1 MPRIIVSSRYLKPGT
16 AGKRG
21 GLVKYIATRESVEM
35 YSPQERGIPV
45 TKSQTELVTK
55 LLEMFPSEL
64 SSHEYADYKSSPTK
78 ENASELITEILERN
92 ADRLTDRE
100 MLVKYISER
109 PGVEKIGKHGLFS
122 ADKGEVDLNE
132 AKAIVSNHDGNVW
145 TNVVSL
151 KREDAERLGYTTPQ
165 AWQNLVLKSLEKIA
179 QAHKIKLDHLRW
191 YAAFH
196 NTAHHPHIHLLV
208 YSTDPTE
215 GYITEHGIEMLKSTF
230 ANIIFKDELNE
241 IYQKQTQ
248 VRDDLRAE
256 AKRKMQE
263 LSSEIQNHL
272 VAPQLESL
280 ILKLSRQLENTKGK
294 KLYGY
299 LQPQVKKTV
308 DDIVA
313 MLAADPAIKKMY
325 DEWCRLEQE
334 KYATYTSAVK
344 QFPPLH
350 ENKVFKPIKN
360 SVINAVLEMSHTLGS
375 AECDIKEE
383 DALPEPEVNAEPD
396 GTEMPDESAPV
407 DVPRSKTNNAEIY
420 RRAKKYLKGDSVY
433 PDPEYAIKLF
443 ESCGEYKYAQYAL
456 GKIYLDGRYAM
467 KNLTLAEMYLQNA
480 AREQLDCAEYALG
493 KLYLEDEI
501 KQYDLAEKYFNLA
514 ANHGNEFA
522 MYRLAKLYLSG
533 EVPVNA
539 ERAVEL
545 LQSAAEKLNT
555 AAYVL
560 GKLYLFGK
568 EVPRD
573 KELAVYWLTRASDM
587 GNEFAQRLLEHIDSY
602 EHSRVQ
608 NAFMN
613 MLLAFVRLLNEN
625 YNRTDRNIRMHTDKK
640 LRAAIHRKKQA
651 LGIKEDHTIQ
661 QNQG

>member
-1 MPRIIVSSRYLKPGT
+1 MSSRYLKPGT
-16 AGKRG
+16 AGKRS

-35 YSPQERGIPV
+35 YSPQERGVLV

-132 AKAIVSNHDGNVW
+132 AKAIVSNHEGNVW

-151 KREDAERLGYTTPQ
+151 RREDAERLGYTTPQ
-165 AWQNLVLKSLEKIA
+165 AWQNLVLKSLDKIA

-215 GYITEHGIEMLKSTF
+215 GYMTEHGIEIMKSAF
-230 ANIIFKDELNE
+230 ANVIFKDELNE
-241 IYQKQTQ
+241 VYQRQTQ

-256 AKRKMQE
+256 AKRMMQE
-263 LSSEIQNHL
+263 LSSEIQNHIVDPL
-272 VAPQLESL
+272 LETL
-280 ILKLSRQLENTKGK
+280 ILKLSRQLENAKGK
-294 KLYGY
+294 KVYGY
-299 LQPQVKKTV
+299 LQPPVKKTV

-313 MLAADPAIKKMY
+313 MLAVDPAIRKMY

-334 KYATYTSAVK
+334 KYNTYTNAVK
-344 QFPPLH
+344 RFPPLH

-375 AECDIKEE
+375 AECEIKED
-383 DALPEPEVNAEPD
+383 DALPEPEDV
-396 GTEMPDESAPV
+396 EMPDEDTEKPSSDKHKNIYTTA
-407 DVPRSKTNNAEIY
+407 AIY
-420 RRAKKYLKGDSVY
+420 RRAKKYLNGNGVY

-443 ESCGEYKYAQYAL
+443 ESCGDYKYAQYAL
-456 GKIYLDGRYAM
+456 GKIYLDGRYTM
-467 KNLTLAEMYLQNA
+467 KNLELAEIYLRNA
-480 AREQLDCAEYALG
+480 AKEQLDCAEYALG
-493 KLYLEDEI
+493 KLYLDDEVRR
-501 KQYDLAEKYFNLA
+501 YDLAEEYLNRA
-514 ANHGNEFA
+514 AGHGNEFA
-522 MYRLAKLYLSG
+522 MYRLAKLYLG
-533 EVPVNA
+533 GDIPQNVP
-539 ERAVEL
+539 RAVEL
-545 LQSAAEKLNT
+545 LHKAADKLSI
-555 AAYVL
+555 ASYSL
-560 GKLYLFGK
+560 GKLYLFGR
-568 EVPRD
+568 EIPQDR
-573 KELAVYWLTRASDM
+573 ELAVYWLTRASDM

-625 YNRTDRNIRMHTDKK
+625 YNRTDRKIRMHTDKK

>member
-21 GLVKYIATRESVEM
+21 GLIKYIATRESVEM
-35 YSPQERGIPV
+35 YSPQERGVPV

-151 KREDAERLGYTTPQ
+151 RREDAERLGYTTPQ
-165 AWQNLVLKSLEKIA
+165 AWQNLVLKSLDKIA

-215 GYITEHGIEMLKSTF
+215 GYMTENGIEMLKSTF

-256 AKRKMQE
+256 AKHKMQV

-280 ILKLSRQLENTKGK
+280 ILKLSRQLENAKGK
-294 KLYGY
+294 KVYGY

-313 MLAADPAIKKMY
+313 MLAADLAIRKMY

-334 KYATYTSAVK
+334 KYATYTNAVK

-350 ENKVFKPIKN
+350 ENKVFKPVKN

-375 AECDIKEE
+375 SECDIKEE
-383 DALPEPEVNAEPD
+383 DALPEPEDVEMSD
-396 GTEMPDESAPV
+396 EGTPV
-407 DVPRSKTNNAEIY
+407 DVPQSKTNHAEIY
-420 RRAKKYLKGDSVY
+420 RVAKKYLKGDGVY

-443 ESCGEYKYAQYAL
+443 KSCGDYKYAGYAL
-456 GKIYLDGRYAM
+456 GKIYLDGRYAA
-467 KNLTLAEMYLQNA
+467 KDLVLAEKYLKNA
-480 AREQLDCAEYALG
+480 AEHELDFAEYALG
-493 KLYLEDEI
+493 KLYLDDEI
-501 KQYDLAEKYFNLA
+501 RRYDLAEEYLNRA
-514 ANHGNEFA
+514 VEHGNDFA

-533 EVPVNA
+533 EVPVNV
-539 ERAVEL
+539 ERAVKL
-545 LQSAAEKLNT
+545 LQKAADKLST
-555 AAYVL
+555 AAYAL
-560 GKLYLFGK
+560 GKLYLFGR
-568 EVPRD
+568 EILQDR
-573 KELAVYWLTRASDM
+573 ELAVYWLTQASDM
-587 GNEFAQRLLEHIDSY
+587 GNEFAQHLLENIDSF
-602 EHSRVQ
+602 EHSQVQ

-625 YNRTDRNIRMHTDKK
+625 YNRTERNIRMHTDKK
-640 LRAAIHRKKQA
+640 LRAAIRRKKQA
-651 LGIKEDHTIQ
+651 LGVKEDHTIR
-661 QNQG
+661 QG

>member
-21 GLVKYIATRESVEM
+21 GLIKYIATRESVEM
-35 YSPQERGIPV
+35 YSPQERGVPV

-151 KREDAERLGYTTPQ
+151 RREDAERLGYTTPQ
-165 AWQNLVLKSLEKIA
+165 AWQNLVLKSLDKIA

-215 GYITEHGIEMLKSTF
+215 GYMTENGIEMLKSTF

-256 AKRKMQE
+256 AKHKMQV

-280 ILKLSRQLENTKGK
+280 ILKLSRQLENAKGK
-294 KLYGY
+294 KVYGY

-313 MLAADPAIKKMY
+313 MLAADLAIRKMY

-334 KYATYTSAVK
+334 KYATYTNAVK

-350 ENKVFKPIKN
+350 ENKVFKPVKN

-375 AECDIKEE
+375 SECDIKEE
-383 DALPEPEVNAEPD
+383 DALPEPEDVEMSD
-396 GTEMPDESAPV
+396 EGTPV
-407 DVPRSKTNNAEIY
+407 DVPQSKTNHAEIY
-420 RRAKKYLKGDSVY
+420 RVAKKYLKGDGVY

-443 ESCGEYKYAQYAL
+443 KSCGDYKYAGYAL
-456 GKIYLDGRYAM
+456 GKIYLDGRYAA
-467 KNLTLAEMYLQNA
+467 KDLVLAEKYLKNA
-480 AREQLDCAEYALG
+480 AEHELDFAEYALG
-493 KLYLEDEI
+493 KLYLDDEI
-501 KQYDLAEKYFNLA
+501 RRYDLAEEYLNRA
-514 ANHGNEFA
+514 VEHGNDFA

-533 EVPVNA
+533 EVPVNV
-539 ERAVEL
+539 ERAVKL
-545 LQSAAEKLNT
+545 LQKAADKLST
-555 AAYVL
+555 AAYAL
-560 GKLYLFGK
+560 GKLYLFGR
-568 EVPRD
+568 EIPQD
-573 KELAVYWLTRASDM
+573 SELAVYWLTRASDM
-587 GNEFAQRLLEHIDSY
+587 GNELAQRLLEHIDSY
-602 EHSRVQ
+602 EHSQVQ

-625 YNRTDRNIRMHTDKK
+625 YNRTERNIRMHTDKK
-640 LRAAIHRKKQA
+640 LRAAIRRKKQA
-651 LGIKEDHTIQ
+651 LGVKEDHTIQ

>member
-1 MPRIIVSSRYLKPGT
+1 MSSRYLKPGT
-16 AGKRG
+16 AGKRS

-35 YSPQERGIPV
+35 YSPQERGVPV

-122 ADKGEVDLNE
+122 TDKGEVDLNE

-165 AWQNLVLKSLEKIA
+165 AWQNLVLKSLDKIA

-215 GYITEHGIEMLKSTF
+215 GYMTENGIEMLKSTF

-248 VRDDLRAE
+248 VRDDLRTE

-263 LSSEIQNHL
+263 LSSELQSRL
-272 VAPQLESL
+272 VDPQLEAL
-280 ILKLSRQLENTKGK
+280 ILKLSQQIENAKGK
-294 KLYGY
+294 KVYGY

-325 DEWCRLEQE
+325 DEWCHLEQD
-334 KYATYTSAVK
+334 KYATYTNAVK

-360 SVINAVLEMSHTLGS
+360 SVINAVVEMSLTLGS
-375 AECDIKEE
+375 AECDIKED
-383 DALPEPEVNAEPD
+383 DALPEPEEI
-396 GTEMPDESAPV
+396 EMPDE
-407 DVPRSKTNNAEIY
+407 NAEKPSSEKAKNKYTLAAIY
-420 RRAKKYLKGDSVY
+420 RRAKKYLRGDGVY

-456 GKIYLDGRYAM
+456 GKIYLDGRYTM
-467 KNLTLAEMYLQNA
+467 KNLELAEKYLKNA
-480 AREQLDCAEYALG
+480 ADEQLDCAEYALG
-493 KLYLEDEI
+493 KLYLDDEVRR
-501 KQYDLAEKYFNLA
+501 YDLAEEYLNRA
-514 ANHGNEFA
+514 AGHGNEFA
-522 MYRLAKLYLSG
+522 MYRLAKLYLG
-533 EVPVNA
+533 GDIPQNVP
-539 ERAVEL
+539 RAVEL
-545 LQSAAEKLNT
+545 LHKAADKLSI
-555 AAYVL
+555 ASYSL
-560 GKLYLFGK
+560 GKLYLFGR
-568 EVPRD
+568 EIPQDR
-573 KELAVYWLTRASDM
+573 ELAVYWLTRASDM

-625 YNRTDRNIRMHTDKK
+625 YNRTDRKIRMHTDKK